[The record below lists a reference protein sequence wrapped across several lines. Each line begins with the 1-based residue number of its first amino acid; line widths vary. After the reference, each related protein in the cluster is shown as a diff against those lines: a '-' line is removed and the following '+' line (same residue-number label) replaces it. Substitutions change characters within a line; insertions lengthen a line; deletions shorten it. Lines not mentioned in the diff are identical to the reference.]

1 MDNSTITLFSSGG
14 ILTLIIVLFRFNF
27 TRIRNIE
34 SDLKKEIKSLEDDMK
49 DKADKIDMNR
59 GFDKGEAQFKEIQ
72 TTLTDMHGI
81 LSSVSTKVDGIKEGI
96 KNNA

>member
-34 SDLKKEIKSLEDDMK
+34 SDLKKEIASLEGDMK
-49 DKADKIDMNR
+49 TKADKDDMNR
-59 GFDKGEAQFKEIQ
+59 GFDKGGDQFTKIQ
-72 TTLTDMHGI
+72 DTLTKMHGV
-81 LSSVSTKVDGIKEGI
+81 LSSVNTKIEGI
-96 KNNA
+96 QKEIENAS

>member
-34 SDLKKEIKSLEDDMK
+34 SDLKKEISSLEGDMK
-49 DKADKIDMNR
+49 TKADKDDMNR
-59 GFDKGEAQFKEIQ
+59 GFDKGDAQFKEIQ
-72 TTLTDMHGI
+72 KTLTAMHGV
-81 LSSVSTKVDGIKEGI
+81 LSSVNTKVDGIE
-96 KNNA
+96 NAVKK